1 MTAEFWQP
9 QASRTGFDV
18 LLANDE
24 FFGAV
29 LGAVLLAAPAGMLTF
44 GFVTEA
50 RGPILGLELVGLT
63 FVAVAVIVATRP
75 VFGRLGQPSDA
86 SR

>member
-1 MTAEFWQP
+1 LP
-9 QASRTGFDV
+9 R
-18 LLANDE
+18 
-24 FFGAV
+24 
-29 LGAVLLAAPAGMLTF
+29 PAGMLTF

-50 RGPILGLELVGLT
+50 RGPILRLELVGLT